1 MSTFSNDEMRQ
12 MANAIRFLSI
22 DAVQKANSGHPGM
35 PLGAADVMTAL
46 FSSVIKINPRDPEW
60 QDRDRFVLS
69 AGHGS
74 SMQYAAFHLMG
85 YEDFSIDEIKNFRQL
100 NAKTAGHPEYGHARG
115 IDATTG
121 PLGQGIGMAVGM
133 ALSEAMLRERLGAE
147 YCDHHTYVV
156 VGDGCMMEG
165 ISQEALEL
173 AGHLKLGRLIALFDD
188 NSITIDGCTG
198 IAGTVDMRKRVEAAG
213 WEYAA
218 VDGHNP
224 EAVAAAVLAAKKT
237 DKPSFIA
244 CKTTIGYGA
253 HEKAGT
259 SGCHGAVLGADILA
273 RMRESFPWPHAAFE
287 VPGEIRTLWN
297 KAAARSAEGYAEW
310 QTRFAAMPA
319 AVRTQWDS
327 HFTFKPAGC
336 DAALL
341 ALKKTLASEKP
352 EMATR
357 MAGQKIL
364 DAIAADTP
372 CLLGGSADLTP
383 ACLTLGK
390 GVQAVTPDDKK
401 GNYIHYGVREHGMAA
416 VMNGISLHK
425 GFLPFG
431 STFFCFTDY
440 EKPAIRLAAL
450 MRIPAIHV
458 LTHDSISVG
467 EDGPTHQP
475 IEHLAAFRALPN
487 CLVMRPGDSVETVEC
502 WQIALGTRDKPILL
516 VLSRLPLATQCD
528 YRDGNPCRQ
537 GAYVLA
543 EAKKSRAAT
552 IIATGSEV
560 QIAIKAR
567 ELLAAKGIDAAVVS
581 MPCWELFD
589 AQDKKYRTDVL
600 GSAPIFAVEAGA
612 SLGWE
617 RYTGCSDRVF
627 AIDSFGISAP
637 PAQVYAALGLT
648 PEKVA
653 EKIQAA
659 L

>member
-1 MSTFSNDEMRQ
+1 MSMFSNDEMRQ

-46 FSSVIKINPRDPEW
+46 FGSVIKVNPRDPEW

-85 YEDFSIDEIKNFRQL
+85 YEDFGIDELKNFRQL
-100 NAKTAGHPEYGHARG
+100 GAKTAGHPEYGHARG
-115 IDATTG
+115 VDATTG

-133 ALSEAMLRERLGAE
+133 ALSEAMLRERFGVD
-147 YCDHHTYVV
+147 YCDHYTYVI

-188 NSITIDGCTG
+188 NGITIDGCTG
-198 IAGTVDMRKRVEAAG
+198 IAETVDMQKRVEAAG

-218 VDGHNP
+218 VDGHDP
-224 EAVAAAVLAAKKT
+224 AAVATAIAKAKET
-237 DKPSFIA
+237 DKPSFIS
-244 CKTTIGYGA
+244 CRTKIGFGA
-253 HEKAGT
+253 HEKEGT
-259 SGCHGAVLGADILA
+259 SGCHGAVLGEELIA
-273 RMRESFPWPHAAFE
+273 RMRESYPWPHAAFE
-287 VPGEIRTLWN
+287 VPEDIRALWK
-297 KAAARSAEGYAEW
+297 KASARAVEGYDEW
-310 QTRFAAMPA
+310 RKRFAAMPDG
-319 AVRTQWDS
+319 VRAQWES
-327 HFTFKPAGC
+327 HFAFKPADC
-336 DAALL
+336 EEALL
-341 ALKKTLASEKP
+341 TLKKTLADEKP

-357 MAGQKIL
+357 MAGQKVL
-364 DAIAADTP
+364 DVIAAGTP

-390 GVQAVTPDDKK
+390 GVEAVTPNDK
-401 GNYIHYGVREHGMAA
+401 GGGYIHYGVREHGMAA
-416 VMNGISLHK
+416 IMNGISLHK

-450 MRIPAIHV
+450 MGIPAIHV

-502 WQIALGTRDKPILL
+502 WQIALETADKPILL
-516 VLSRLPLATQCD
+516 VLSRLPLLTQCD
-528 YRDGNPCRQ
+528 YRKDNPCRK
-537 GAYVLA
+537 GAYVLLEA
-543 EAKKSRAAT
+543 EKRRVAT
-552 IIATGSEV
+552 IVATGSEV
-560 QIAIKAR
+560 QIAVKAR
-567 ELLAAKGIDAAVVS
+567 ELLKAKGIDAAVVS

-589 AQDKKYRTDVL
+589 AQDAKYRADVL
-600 GSAPIFAVEAGA
+600 GSAPVFAVEAG
-612 SLGWE
+612 SPMGWE
-617 RYTGCSDRVF
+617 RYTGSSDRIF
-627 AIDSFGISAP
+627 GIDVFGISAP
-637 PAQVYAALGLT
+637 PAQVYAELGLT
-648 PEKVA
+648 PERITDT
-653 EKIQAA
+653 IQAA